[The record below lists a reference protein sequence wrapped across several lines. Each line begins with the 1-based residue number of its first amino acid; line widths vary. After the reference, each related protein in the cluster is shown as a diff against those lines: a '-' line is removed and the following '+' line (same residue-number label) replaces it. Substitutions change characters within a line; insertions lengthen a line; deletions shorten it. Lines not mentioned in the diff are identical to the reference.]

1 MSDYTFIDNLDGLLP
16 EVTPGSVVSRAFLK
30 SDSVNVTLFG
40 FDTGEGLTEH
50 TSSFPAV
57 LHFLEGEADLMLG
70 DDHMQA
76 KAGTWVAMP
85 PRLPHSIVAKS
96 PVKMLLLLILQK

>member
-1 MSDYTFIDNLDGLLP
+1 MSDTTFIENLDGLLP
-16 EVTPGSVVSRAFLK
+16 ELTPGSVVSRTFLK

-57 LHFLEGEADLMLG
+57 LHFLEGEADLTLG
-70 DDHMQA
+70 EDEMQA
-76 KAGTWVAMP
+76 KAGTWVYMP